1 MSSSKIIPISE
12 LTPGMMVLQ
21 ITAQNGPVRIKKS
34 GIIPSYD
41 MVKGLTE
48 MGVQEL
54 EIDLENSLDIAQTG
68 TASPTTGTAPKTQ
81 TQQLFM
87 QDQQRDVESS
97 MSEQFNRSLF
107 LPSLQALPSQWEVL
121 SKKVGLFVL
130 TIFLG
135 GVLGYGAARG
145 LAQLNAATD
154 VAVSTQTSEGLISE
168 TAEEQSLLAVQTAT
182 VAQQISN
189 QAADDISLQKN
200 APTTGQPLPQTQ
212 VLGLPQDRTQTASQI
227 PTETTESNATANIGY
242 PPNEN
247 MDVQAPSATQENAT
261 NSFTNEIEEG
271 VVLNAREAN
280 NVTVSP
286 EVAARLNKV
295 LEDLGEP
302 VLSDSNTDVDTLDRT
317 GSTEQNLPTTQA
329 PSANDTS
336 VTVRDNVLRIDQ
348 LPASTL
354 SRLPAMVFAAHMY
367 SSNDADRWVRVN
379 NRRLSEGDNIDSNVQ
394 IIKIEPQHVVLS
406 FQGTEFRMNALS
418 DW

>member
-54 EIDLENSLDIAQTG
+54 EIDLDNSLDIAETS

-121 SKKVGLFVL
+121 GKQIGLFALV
-130 TIFLG
+130 IILG
-135 GVLGYGAARG
+135 GVVGYGTARG
-145 LAQLNAATD
+145 LTQLNAATD
-154 VAVSTQTSEGLISE
+154 VAVSTPTSEGLLSD
-168 TAEEQSLLAVQTAT
+168 TSEEQSLLAEQTAT
-182 VAQQISN
+182 AAQEIST
-189 QAADDISLQKN
+189 QAAS
-200 APTTGQPLPQTQ
+200 
-212 VLGLPQDRTQTASQI
+212 RI
-227 PTETTESNATANIGY
+227 PTETTESNATANTGN

-261 NSFTNEIEEG
+261 NSSTNETEEG

-302 VLSDSNTDVDTLDRT
+302 VLSDANTDLHTLDRT
-317 GSTEQNLPTTQA
+317 GNTEQNLPTTQV

-336 VTVRDNVLRIDQ
+336 VTVRDNVPRIDQ

>member
-1 MSSSKIIPISE
+1 MSSSKVIQISE
-12 LTPGMMVLQ
+12 LKPGMMVLQ

-54 EIDLENSLDIAQTG
+54 EIDLDNSLDLAG
-68 TASPTTGTAPKTQ
+68 PEAFGASSKSAPKTQ

-107 LPSLQALPSQWEVL
+107 LPSLQTLPSQWEIIG
-121 SKKVGLFVL
+121 KQVGLFVL
-130 TIFLG
+130 VIVFGGGLG
-135 GVLGYGAARG
+135 FGAAKG
-145 LAQLNAATD
+145 LTQLNAATNVEVTTQSSLEIPPDKVISNESPDINNKANENDVLEVEEVEEVED
-154 VAVSTQTSEGLISE
+154 VASSDSTSSPTS
-168 TAEEQSLLAVQTAT
+168 
-182 VAQQISN
+182 
-189 QAADDISLQKN
+189 
-200 APTTGQPLPQTQ
+200 
-212 VLGLPQDRTQTASQI
+212 
-227 PTETTESNATANIGY
+227 
-242 PPNEN
+242 
-247 MDVQAPSATQENAT
+247 
-261 NSFTNEIEEG
+261 EIEEG

-302 VLSDSNTDVDTLDRT
+302 SLSDTNITTKSSNYSDTYAPNNYADNLDQTLSMRPED
-317 GSTEQNLPTTQA
+317 GSSAENAPAQEPT
-329 PSANDTS
+329 
-336 VTVRDNVLRIDQ
+336 VIVRDNVPRVDQ

-354 SRLPAMVFAAHMY
+354 SRLPPMVFAAHMY
-367 SSNDADRWVRVN
+367 SSNEADRWVRVN

-394 IIKIEPQHVVLS
+394 IVTIEPQHVVLS
-406 FQGTEFRMNALS
+406 FQGIKFRMNALS

>member
-54 EIDLENSLDIAQTG
+54 EIDLDNSLDIAETS

-121 SKKVGLFVL
+121 GKQIGLFALV
-130 TIFLG
+130 IILG
-135 GVLGYGAARG
+135 GVVGYGTARG
-145 LAQLNAATD
+145 LTQLNAATD
-154 VAVSTQTSEGLISE
+154 VAVSTPTSEGLLSD
-168 TAEEQSLLAVQTAT
+168 TSEEQSLLAEQTAT
-182 VAQQISN
+182 AAQEIST
-189 QAADDISLQKN
+189 QAAS
-200 APTTGQPLPQTQ
+200 
-212 VLGLPQDRTQTASQI
+212 RI
-227 PTETTESNATANIGY
+227 PTETTESNATANTGN

-261 NSFTNEIEEG
+261 NSSTNETEEG

-302 VLSDSNTDVDTLDRT
+302 VLSDANTDLDTLDRT
-317 GSTEQNLPTTQA
+317 GNTEQNLPTTQV

-336 VTVRDNVLRIDQ
+336 VTVRDNVPRIDQ